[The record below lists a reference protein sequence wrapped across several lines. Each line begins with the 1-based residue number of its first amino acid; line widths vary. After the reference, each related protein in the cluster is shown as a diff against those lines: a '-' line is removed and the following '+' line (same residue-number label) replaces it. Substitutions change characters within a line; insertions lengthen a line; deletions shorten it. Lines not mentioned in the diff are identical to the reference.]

1 MNNTEFKI
9 SFLMLLNFYFY
20 TRLVMSLYQ
29 RVEYADGT
37 AISDKRSA
45 RSTCLRSMRQCKRLD
60 NIYVAVK
67 RIKL

>member
-1 MNNTEFKI
+1 M
-9 SFLMLLNFYFY
+9 LNFYFY

-45 RSTCLRSMRQCKRLD
+45 INVSAINETMQEVR
-60 NIYVAVK
+60 
-67 RIKL
+67 